1 MSALNVLFS
10 ANPEESLQVGQLAMH
25 QGRIYFEY
33 DPEFIKTGLELS
45 PFLLPAKPGAI
56 PAQPTPWN
64 GLFGLFNDS
73 LPDGWGLL
81 LMDRHLQ
88 SLGVET
94 RYLTPLDRLA
104 YVGKRGMGALS
115 YEPARDVGGEAF
127 DIDIQA
133 MANSAI
139 DIYAGHVSKVLPQMA
154 RAGGSPGGARPK
166 ILVHLREQQ
175 MISGDIAVPE
185 GYESWIIKFFAREDH
200 PDTGRIEYAYS
211 LLAKDACIDMPETR
225 LFESNDNQA
234 WFGIKRFDRI
244 GDRRIHMHTLGGL
257 VDADYRLPSLDYI
270 DVLKIT
276 QALTRNAA
284 DVERAFAIMV
294 FNVLTHNRDDHS
306 KNLSFLMDER
316 GEWHLSPAYDLTC
329 SEGINGEHSTA
340 IAGEGRR
347 PTAAHLMTVGEAVGL
362 KHAQMQQVI
371 ERVTVSISRW
381 DSWCDR
387 AGVSQTRRNFPP
399 GL

>member
-45 PFLLPAKPGAI
+45 PYLLPAKPGAI

-64 GLFGLFNDS
+64 GLLGLFNDC
-73 LPDGWGLL
+73 LPDSWGLM
-81 LMDRHLQ
+81 LMDRYLQ

-139 DIYAGHVSKVLPQMA
+139 DIHAGHVSQVLPQMA

-166 ILVHLREQQ
+166 ILVHLRERQ
-175 MISGDIAVPE
+175 MISGD
-185 GYESWIIKFFAREDH
+185 
-200 PDTGRIEYAYS
+200 
-211 LLAKDACIDMPETR
+211 
-225 LFESNDNQA
+225 
-234 WFGIKRFDRI
+234 
-244 GDRRIHMHTLGGL
+244 RRIHIQTLGGL
-257 VDADYRLPSLDYI
+257 VDADYRLPPLDYI
-270 DVLKIT
+270 DRLKIT

-306 KNLSFLMDER
+306 KNLSFLMDDR

-347 PTAAHLMTVGEAVGL
+347 PTAAHIMTVGEAVGL

-381 DSWCDR
+381 DSCCDR
-387 AGVSQTRRNFPP
+387 AGISQTRRNFPP